1 LGGIGLARNVVPGGR
16 GSHPSD
22 DPGRENRRKGEGL
35 VNGDRADP
43 ELRLRAG
50 ATALLAL
57 VALGGVVDLLLDAPS
72 RTSTFHVAYELAFIA
87 LCLGGI
93 AFLWRGWALERTSH
107 VRTEADLAR
116 RAAERDDWRARAE
129 TLLRGLGEEIE
140 GQLTRWGL
148 TPAERET
155 ALLLLKGY
163 GHKEA
168 AALLGKSERT
178 VRQQAIAVYRK
189 SGLAGRAELAAF
201 FLEDLLL
208 PASCGGEG
216 DVSRLAASEAKG

>member
-1 LGGIGLARNVVPGGR
+1 MNSAGLG
-16 GSHPSD
+16 
-22 DPGRENRRKGEGL
+22 EEGL
-35 VNGDRADP
+35 R
-43 ELRLRAG
+43 ERRLRAG
-50 ATALLAL
+50 ATALLAV
-57 VALGGVVDLLLDAPS
+57 VALGGALDLVLDAPT
-72 RTSTFHVAYELAFIA
+72 RTPAFHVVYEVVFIA

-93 AFLWRGWALERTSH
+93 AWLWRGWARER
-107 VRTEADLAR
+107 VRLGRTEADLAR
-116 RAAERDDWRARAE
+116 RAAERDAWRGRAE
-129 TLLRGLGEEIE
+129 GLLRGLGEEIE
-140 GQLTRWGL
+140 GQLARWGL

-208 PASCGGEG
+208 PPRG
-216 DVSRLAASEAKG
+216 DAPADETPVAVGDTKR